1 MFTALK
7 LTAWIL
13 VGIGLIVNV
22 AFLADPNSDRYPL
35 WALLPIIG
43 ALVLMIP
50 ILRSR
55 QRQDRR

>member
-13 VGIGLIVNV
+13 LGIGLIVNV
-22 AFLADPNSDRYPL
+22 AFLADPNSGRYPL

-55 QRQDRR
+55 QRRDRR

>member
-1 MFTALK
+1 MIAALK

-13 VGIGLIVNV
+13 LGIGLIVNV
-22 AFLADPNSDRYPL
+22 AFLAGPNSGRYPL

-43 ALVLMIP
+43 ALILMIP

-55 QRQDRR
+55 SRRQK

>member
-13 VGIGLIVNV
+13 VGVGLIVNV
-22 AFLADPNSDRYPL
+22 AFLADPNSGRYPL

-43 ALVLMIP
+43 ALILMIP
-50 ILRSR
+50 ILRRRRRR
-55 QRQDRR
+55 QQ

>member
-13 VGIGLIVNV
+13 VGIELTVNV
-22 AFLADPNSDRYPL
+22 AFLADLNSGRYPL

-55 QRQDRR
+55 RRKRP

>member
-1 MFTALK
+1 MITTLN

-22 AFLADPNSDRYPL
+22 AFLADPNSGRYPL

-43 ALVLMIP
+43 ALILMIP
-50 ILRSR
+50 ILRNR
-55 QRQDRR
+55 RRQDRR

>member
-1 MFTALK
+1 MLTALK

-13 VGIGLIVNV
+13 LGIGLIVNV
-22 AFLADPNSDRYPL
+22 AFLADPNSGRYPL

-43 ALVLMIP
+43 ALILMIP

-55 QRQDRR
+55 RRRQQ

>member
-13 VGIGLIVNV
+13 VGIGLIVNL
-22 AFLADPNSDRYPL
+22 AFLADSNSGRYPL
-35 WALLPIIG
+35 WALLLIIG

-50 ILRSR
+50 ILRNR
-55 QRQDRR
+55 QRRDRR

>member
-13 VGIGLIVNV
+13 LGIGLIVNV
-22 AFLADPNSDRYPL
+22 AFLAHPNSGRYPL

-50 ILRSR
+50 ILRNR
-55 QRQDRR
+55 QR